1 VVSEVVMSL
10 RNKIILI
17 FLMIPLFVSYGW
29 GACRLPEPSEKK
41 IIVES
46 CEVIDPY
53 QVFRL
58 TDFAE
63 RYAKGF
69 ANQKEAEKTAQRVM
83 ESYRG
88 AVLVENQ
95 GSKTEKY
102 FLPNEDETEKYF
114 LPNEDEKVC
123 QTFTKGTS
131 VRALVA
137 FACCDGDPNPPCY
150 LGFNRYLAKDS

>member
-1 VVSEVVMSL
+1 MSL
-10 RNKIILI
+10 GNKIILI

-29 GACRLPEPSEKK
+29 GMCALPEPSETK

-53 QVFRL
+53 QVSRL

-63 RYAKGF
+63 RYPKGF
-69 ANQKEAEKTAQRVM
+69 GNQKEAEKRAQRVV
-83 ESYRG
+83 ESYKG

-102 FLPNEDETEKYF
+102 FLSNK
-114 LPNEDEKVC
+114 DEKVC
-123 QTFTKGTS
+123 QTFKKGTS

-150 LGFNRYLAKDS
+150 LGFSRYLARILEPGVK